1 MRPPSTCRAG
11 RRRARAGFEAALHA
25 RLGLRRLCERAATHH
40 AAGARAPRD
49 ERGGEITRISLDHK
63 AGVFERLGEPSRR
76 ARLGE
81 PELGIRVDLSTE
93 LDETRRVLDDRKLRR
108 AFRIRDREREIAQAA
123 APSSRFAGSR
133 NAW

>member
-1 MRPPSTCRAG
+1 MTPSLQRDPLQPG
-11 RRRARAGFEAALHA
+11 RSAAD
-25 RLGLRRLCERAATHH
+25 T
-40 AAGARAPRD
+40 GARGRPGD